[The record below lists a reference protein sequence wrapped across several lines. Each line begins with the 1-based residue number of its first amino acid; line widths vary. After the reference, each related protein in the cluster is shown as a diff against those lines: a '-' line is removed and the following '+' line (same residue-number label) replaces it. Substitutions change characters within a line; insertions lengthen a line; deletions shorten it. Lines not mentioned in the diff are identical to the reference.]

1 MARPR
6 AAVSSRSVSS
16 AQPLPLFENP
26 PNPSRLVQALRELG
40 YDNYASV
47 LDLLDN
53 CIDAEASE
61 IRIQAVEEDGDV
73 VISILDNGKGMDAE
87 TLSEAL
93 RLGSET
99 DREPGDL
106 GKFGMGLVTASI
118 ALGQRVDVITKP
130 TSGGAVRGGF
140 DLEEVVKQNRFVK
153 YMGPASATDAGQIP
167 YPSGTLVR
175 LSKTDRLKVRHVT
188 TFANTLRKKAG
199 QVFRRFLK
207 AGTSIEVNGVKV
219 EPIDPLM
226 LSDPETRLVLPETEL
241 EVEGGLA
248 YLRAVDLPDL
258 GSAGNRAHG
267 ITAENSGFY
276 ILRNNR
282 EIMAAQTFD
291 FYRKHPDFAH
301 FRAELAFDGTL
312 DGLFSTDVRKM
323 SITPSQSLLDRLRQ
337 ATQALITDSAL
348 KARSRANVARGKLD
362 HSVAEANIARRGQ
375 LIPKPPAYVEVR
387 GPREKKGAHPSGDGQ
402 RQRTPHVT
410 TIKTISG
417 FNVLFN
423 EGDYGEQGPFYLVHQ
438 ESRTITVTYNREHPF
453 WREFVEHAE
462 SPKVI
467 AILDYIVF
475 ALANAELLVPE
486 QAAVVKA
493 NVNTTLVGLLV

>member
-1 MARPR
+1 MARAR
-6 AAVSSRSVSS
+6 AAVSSRPSS
-16 AQPLPLFENP
+16 SGQPLPLVENP
-26 PNPSRLVQALRELG
+26 PNPGRLVQALRELG
-40 YDNYASV
+40 YDNYSSV
-47 LDLLDN
+47 LDLIDN
-53 CIDAEASE
+53 SIDAGAND
-61 IRIQAVEEDGDV
+61 IRVTAVEDADDI
-73 VISILDNGKGMDAE
+73 VITILDNGRGME
-87 TLSEAL
+87 PELLSEAL

-118 ALGQRVDVITKP
+118 ALGQRVDVVTKQINR
-130 TSGGAVRGGF
+130 SAIYGGF
-140 DLEEVVKQNRFVK
+140 DLEDIVSQNKFVK
-153 YMGPASATDAGQIP
+153 FLGPASPAQAEQLAGV
-167 YPSGTLVR
+167 SGTLVR
-175 LSKTDRLKVRHVT
+175 LSKTDRLKVRHVS
-188 TFANTLRKKAG
+188 TFANTLRRKAG

-226 LSDPETRLVLPETEL
+226 LTHSETRVVIETEIN
-241 EVEGGLA
+241 VEGGLA

-258 GSAGNRAHG
+258 GAAGNKAHG

-276 ILRNNR
+276 VLRNNR

-312 DGLFSTDVRKM
+312 DSLFSTDVRKM

-348 KARSRANVARGKLD
+348 KARGRANVERGKLD
-362 HSVAEANIARRGQ
+362 HSVAEANIARRVQ

-387 GPREKKGAHPSGDGQ
+387 GPRANKGSHPSGDGQ

-417 FNVLFN
+417 LNVVFN
-423 EGDYGEQGPFYLVHQ
+423 EGDYGEQGPFYLVRQ

-462 SPKVI
+462 SPKVV
-467 AILDYIVF
+467 ATLDYIVF